1 MALITKKLLPGLVS
15 LFSAVRVQSVQF
27 SAVNYLFANR
37 LLMGGALGAN
47 YLTEIFHGN

>member
-1 MALITKKLLPGLVS
+1 MALITKKMLPGLVS
-15 LFSAVRVQSVQF
+15 LFSAVRAQSVQF
-27 SAVNYLFANR
+27 SAVNYLFPNR